1 MSYILDALR
10 RAQAERERGQVPGLH
25 AQPGLSGAQRVR
37 TAGGAAAPASTGA
50 QRRLPAWVWGI
61 LGGAVVAVLTVPL
74 WLSMR
79 GGGAQQPALAKG
91 SAARALA
98 PVALP
103 PAVAQPAPP
112 PLVVVSAA
120 PQPQSPKTAAGGSA
134 VPMPRPP
141 SPPAAELAGA
151 ATRVAPAEGG
161 AAAVSAPALPQL
173 QAQPGLPAGAEAV
186 ALVPA
191 NSRAPAANPAP
202 AAAPLPPPLTA
213 EQRRDW
219 PALAVGGSVW
229 SDTPSARFV
238 ILGGQVVR
246 EGESTADGVLVE
258 RITPKAVV
266 LRWRDQRGSLPM

>member
-25 AQPGLSGAQRVR
+25 AQPGLGGAQRAR
-37 TAGGAAAPASTGA
+37 SAGGAAAPASAGA
-50 QRRLPAWVWGI
+50 QRRLPAWGWGL

-79 GGGAQQPALAKG
+79 GSGAKQPGLGTGPVATAVAP
-91 SAARALA
+91 AAA
-98 PVALP
+98 PVAAPTVAATAVP
-103 PAVAQPAPP
+103 PQLVMAPVTP
-112 PLVVVSAA
+112 PLVVVSAVPK
-120 PQPQSPKTAAGGSA
+120 PQTPKPAAGGLPVVVAPAPRVVPAEVAASA
-134 VPMPRPP
+134 SNP
-141 SPPAAELAGA
+141 PPAAA
-151 ATRVAPAEGG
+151 
-161 AAAVSAPALPQL
+161 S
-173 QAQPGLPAGAEAV
+173 
-186 ALVPA
+186 
-191 NSRAPAANPAP
+191 
-202 AAAPLPPPLTA
+202 LPPPLTA

-219 PALAVGGSVW
+219 PPLAVGGSVW

-246 EGESTADGVLVE
+246 EGETTADGVLVE